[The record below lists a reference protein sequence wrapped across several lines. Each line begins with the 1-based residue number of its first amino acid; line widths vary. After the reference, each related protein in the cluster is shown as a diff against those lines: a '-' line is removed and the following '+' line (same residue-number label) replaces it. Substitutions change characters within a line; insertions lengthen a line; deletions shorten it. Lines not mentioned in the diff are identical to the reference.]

1 MKLKSSILSEGK
13 VKFDYRN
20 GKVEFNTSI
29 KNGNIILLPKTSKD
43 LDTITHIKTQ
53 LGNERY
59 ADEDFRTL
67 TIVRLKTKTGLDF
80 EIDSTYHGA
89 GYSFK
94 IKEDSLL
101 NLLEKTET
109 SMNLSNIVENI
120 LSEGPAEN
128 KKVKALLDKHLKDL
142 KKGGAN
148 HQWAIMHIL
157 MGALGDANFNSE
169 AKRVSKLFPK
179 AKYEGD
185 PMAKKDLENMYHYEL
200 GADIASIC
208 KWDGKVIVD
217 ALGYYISMTLG
228 RPLGQKVEDLVE
240 NVGMRLFKES
250 VNEGKDVGH
259 YERVG
264 NQTIVDSNFVNYSKG
279 VLPNSELVHL
289 GMGDFAI
296 KSPNGT
302 IKFERSG
309 KMDGIGQDFV
319 GRPHRMTDDANGKL
333 VDMFLKLM
341 LKKKKAILSMSESVV
356 NEGYG
361 EFIKA
366 KNLSDIIT
374 LSKKK
379 KNAVFYVTDDN
390 NSRIGTFYL
399 KNGKFA
405 KATSANANYDL
416 QHGTTTLRDRSDVIY
431 KYKVDESVNE
441 SSKDDEYADKL
452 QKATEKVLNGKDIKG
467 WKLHVDSRSGTF
479 EFEKK
484 GIDLLIYATP
494 MWDGKPNLPFNVMDS
509 EGNDRIVIG
518 RTIGNILPF
527 KPSYDLNKDVLNY
540 ISVITKTLPKV
551 EALYNKIKNES
562 VNEAST
568 PILKPGTKV
577 KLRGGKSG
585 KIVRFDGKTPGSPFY
600 IVDIGQYYSLEV
612 PAHEIQTE
620 STNKSVNEAQYQ
632 VYHKSFTSA
641 ADTAKEMVEKRGFEV
656 DMDDWNSQVAMG
668 GKYSR
673 SRPSIGKTNSFT
685 IGLSKAGKPQK
696 KSLSFQVYGMDSGN
710 YELNAYIN

>member
-1 MKLKSSILSEGK
+1 
-13 VKFDYRN
+13 
-20 GKVEFNTSI
+20 
-29 KNGNIILLPKTSKD
+29 
-43 LDTITHIKTQ
+43 
-53 LGNERY
+53 
-59 ADEDFRTL
+59 
-67 TIVRLKTKTGLDF
+67 
-80 EIDSTYHGA
+80 
-89 GYSFK
+89 
-94 IKEDSLL
+94 
-101 NLLEKTET
+101 
-109 SMNLSNIVENI
+109 
-120 LSEGPAEN
+120 
-128 KKVKALLDKHLKDL
+128 
-142 KKGGAN
+142 
-148 HQWAIMHIL
+148 
-157 MGALGDANFNSE
+157 
-169 AKRVSKLFPK
+169 
-179 AKYEGD
+179 
-185 PMAKKDLENMYHYEL
+185 
-200 GADIASIC
+200 
-208 KWDGKVIVD
+208 
-217 ALGYYISMTLG
+217 
-228 RPLGQKVEDLVE
+228 
-240 NVGMRLFKES
+240 
-250 VNEGKDVGH
+250 
-259 YERVG
+259 
-264 NQTIVDSNFVNYSKG
+264 
-279 VLPNSELVHL
+279 
-289 GMGDFAI
+289 
-296 KSPNGT
+296 
-302 IKFERSG
+302 
-309 KMDGIGQDFV
+309 
-319 GRPHRMTDDANGKL
+319 MTDDANGKL

>member
-157 MGALGDANFNSE
+157 MGALGDANFHSE

-379 KNAVFYVTDDN
+379 KNAVFYVTDD
-390 NSRIGTFYL
+390 RIGTFYL

>member
-157 MGALGDANFNSE
+157 MGALGDANFHSE
-169 AKRVSKLFPK
+169 AKRVSKLFPN

-250 VNEGKDVGH
+250 VNEGVSPADMDKIKGAVEAASSFMSVG
-259 YERVG
+259 
-264 NQTIVDSNFVNYSKG
+264 
-279 VLPNSELVHL
+279 SELKKL
-289 GMGDFAI
+289 GMKYTFATEPLPI
-296 KSPNGT
+296 YIIQPTPNNKVAIVNKKYAT
-302 IKFERSG
+302 KP
-309 KMDGIGQDFV
+309 DFV
-319 GRPHRMTDDANGKL
+319 VGDIAVGIMEGKL
-333 VDMFLKLM
+333 NEEEIKWNAVENAIINFLKMNTKILDKRVQAKDTNGVKGG
-341 LKKKKAILSMSESVV
+341 LKSIISGLV
-356 NEGYG
+356 N
-361 EFIKA
+361 A
-366 KNLSDIIT
+366 QRNLK
-374 LSKKK
+374 L
-379 KNAVFYVTDDN
+379 
-390 NSRIGTFYL
+390 
-399 KNGKFA
+399 
-405 KATSANANYDL
+405 
-416 QHGTTTLRDRSDVIY
+416 
-431 KYKVDESVNE
+431 ESVNE